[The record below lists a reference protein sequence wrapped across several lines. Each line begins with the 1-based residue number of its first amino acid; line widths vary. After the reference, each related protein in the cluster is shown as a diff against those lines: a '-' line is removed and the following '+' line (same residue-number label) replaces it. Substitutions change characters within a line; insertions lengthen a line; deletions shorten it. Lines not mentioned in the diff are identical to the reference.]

1 MGGRLFVITPLGD
14 GMGRRE
20 RVLALDAATGKKIW
34 EHSFNVF
41 HTDIVENRVG
51 WTALAGDPQ
60 TGYVYAHGTGGEFFC
75 FDREGKIV
83 WKVSMTEEFGRISG
97 YGGRLHTPI
106 VDEDRVVVSFLSS
119 GWGSHARPLHRY
131 VAFDK
136 RTGQVL
142 WWAAPGGRP
151 LDTTY
156 STPAVAVVGGKRML
170 IAGNAD
176 GNVYGL
182 LARNGEKVW
191 TFRLSKRGLNSSL
204 VVDGDYAYAC
214 HSEENWNTTKMGS
227 IVCIDATQTGE
238 ITQTGTVWRLDGYP
252 VGYASPAIA
261 NGRLYVVTNN
271 AGLHCI
277 DGRSGEMYWEYMLGR
292 VGKGSPVVT
301 ADGVIY
307 VGEQNGMFHIL
318 RDTGDE
324 CVPLHR
330 QVFTR
335 KDGKVDEIFGSPA
348 MAKGRVY
355 FMTRYGMYCLGRP
368 EQTGQIEKPV
378 PGGEGKLQRKTGK
391 PASLRIVP
399 AEVTLRPAQT
409 MQFRALRFDS
419 AASTPSDSD
428 VEWTVTGVKG
438 SISPDGT
445 LRVAAGQ
452 AFSAGLITA
461 ASRKTPT
468 LQASGRVRVM
478 PTLPVSEDFESMA
491 VGSVPA
497 GWVGVASKTVIVER
511 EGGRALK
518 KLASKKRPSPPFMRL
533 RGYATP
539 PIEGGYTVQA
549 DLLGML
555 ARGRFRPDMG
565 LINSRYRLILMGMG
579 KKLRIETWAPLPRL
593 RKDVVFP
600 WLANQWYRV
609 KFDVRLIQ
617 GEVLIRAKVWL
628 RDEGEPSTWNIEVT
642 DPYPNREGSAGIYGY
657 STGTTSGS
665 DGPEIFYDNLLVMRN
680 E

>member
-1 MGGRLFVITPLGD
+1 MIVLSRLTMLWRPSLYTALTGLFAAQVLAGDWPQWRGPGQNGASDELAVVTTWSPEGKNLLWTLPQGGRTTPIVMGGRLFAITPLGD

-34 EHSFNVF
+34 EHPLNVF

-378 PGGEGKLQRKTGK
+378 PGEEGKLQRKTGK

-468 LQASGRVRVM
+468 LQASGRE
-478 PTLPVSEDFESMA
+478 SE
-491 VGSVPA
+491 
-497 GWVGVASKTVIVER
+497 
-511 EGGRALK
+511 
-518 KLASKKRPSPPFMRL
+518 
-533 RGYATP
+533 
-539 PIEGGYTVQA
+539 
-549 DLLGML
+549 
-555 ARGRFRPDMG
+555 
-565 LINSRYRLILMGMG
+565 
-579 KKLRIETWAPLPRL
+579 
-593 RKDVVFP
+593 
-600 WLANQWYRV
+600 
-609 KFDVRLIQ
+609 
-617 GEVLIRAKVWL
+617 
-628 RDEGEPSTWNIEVT
+628 
-642 DPYPNREGSAGIYGY
+642 
-657 STGTTSGS
+657 
-665 DGPEIFYDNLLVMRN
+665 
-680 E
+680 